1 MGTSVWEGYYRLEI
15 DVPAGTL
22 FVLPEFAWVGER
34 YQGYP
39 AVPDDLPINNAVLVA
54 SAHPTL
60 TIDGNVVLTDANKA
74 AYYVPNTMFDP
85 LVVYPTPMDR

>member
-1 MGTSVWEGYYRLEI
+1 
-15 DVPAGTL
+15 
-22 FVLPEFAWVGER
+22 
-34 YQGYP
+34 
-39 AVPDDLPINNAVLVA
+39 VPDDLPINNAVLVA